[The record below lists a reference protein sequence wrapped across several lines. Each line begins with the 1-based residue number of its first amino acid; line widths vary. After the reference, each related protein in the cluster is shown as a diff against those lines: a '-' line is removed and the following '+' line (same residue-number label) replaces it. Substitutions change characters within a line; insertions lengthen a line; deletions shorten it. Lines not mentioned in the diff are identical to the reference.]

1 MKGRDILS
9 VQDAGQFIPDAQ
21 AQSRSDCRLRTCTA
35 SDVGL
40 ECSIELPTLAPHQN
54 HRTVW

>member
-35 SDVGL
+35 SDVWT
-40 ECSIELPTLAPHQN
+40 CTSN
-54 HRTVW
+54 HHTMW

>member
-21 AQSRSDCRLRTCTA
+21 AQSRSDCRLRRCTA

-40 ECSIELPTLAPHQN
+40 ELQVYGGS
-54 HRTVW
+54 